1 MQSGLSIAGA
11 ARDGFHAAN
20 QPAMD
25 AMDHSKQV
33 TILHELLSHT
43 FDAALAQQP

>member
-11 ARDGFHAAN
+11 ARNSLHAAN
-20 QPAMD
+20 HQTMD
-25 AMDHSKQV
+25 AMDHSRQV
-33 TILHELLSHT
+33 AILHELLSHT